1 AEPEYKKTLLS
12 VNQDEVAAIAEN
24 LSRWTPNDPRYG
36 DQWHYHNTGQ
46 TGGTVDADIDLPEA
60 WDIEKGHPDV
70 IVDVQDGGFQ
80 IDHPD
85 LDLNKW
91 VNPGEIAGNGID
103 DDANGYVDDVNGYNF
118 VNGNATIVGHFT
130 EPTWLARSRLKTTI
144 QSVFPGSPVETVP
157 PAA

>member
-1 AEPEYKKTLLS
+1 YWGTNTRTIAATDGGLIDLSGVTLLRGGSGTGGGMDS
-12 VNQDEVAAIAEN
+12 VRVMA
-24 LSRWTPNDPRYG
+24 
-36 DQWHYHNTGQ
+36 Q